1 MDKQEIQSKLIEVIS
16 NHVHVDPSSVT
27 PDQHLRHDL
36 GLDSLDVAEM
46 VYEIEE
52 RFGISIS
59 DESAE
64 RIEKISDTIEFI
76 YERMMSEDGTG
87 NEQLSPQEG

>member
-16 NHVHVDPSSVT
+16 NHVAVDPSSVT

-46 VYEIEE
+46 IYEIEE

-76 YERMMSEDGTG
+76 YERMMSEDDTE